1 MGRPSLA
8 EQRRVEICRALQSCV
23 IRNGSYEMT
32 SVKDIAQEAG
42 MAAGM
47 LHHYFESKD
56 DILLVTAEMV
66 LLELQNHL
74 SDLLRIKD
82 AAERE
87 KMLEE
92 LLGDNEQNRFYIMLQ
107 AMALAMPTVKKLA
120 QSIFENRAA
129 AWQAGGDAGYPGR
142 TAGIPRERPGKG
154 QSRCGSDDLPAVQRA
169 DHPQGRTERRRA
181 ADDSGYPAG
190 AFPIGLNYNRHA
202 LRGVLFCGVGK
213 GFLAAGVAV
222 WEDS

>member
-74 SDLLRIKD
+74 NDLLRIKD

-107 AMALAMPTVKKLA
+107 AMALAMPAVNELLLGKQEEMRDILA
-120 QSIFENRAA
+120 ERLEFRGSDPEKAKADADRMTFLLCSALTTPKGVQSAA
-129 AWQAGGDAGYPGR
+129 ARQMRSASSDAARSCCGCANRTFSSAVSAG
-142 TAGIPRERPGKG
+142 K
-154 QSRCGSDDLPAVQRA
+154 SRGS
-169 DHPQGRTERRRA
+169 
-181 ADDSGYPAG
+181 
-190 AFPIGLNYNRHA
+190 
-202 LRGVLFCGVGK
+202 
-213 GFLAAGVAV
+213 
-222 WEDS
+222 

>member
-56 DILLVTAEMV
+56 DM
-66 LLELQNHL
+66 
-74 SDLLRIKD
+74 RIKD

-107 AMALAMPTVKKLA
+107 AMALAMPAVNELLLGKQEEMRDILA
-120 QSIFENRAA
+120 ERLEFRGSDPEKAKADADRMTFLLCSALTTPKGVQSAA
-129 AWQAGGDAGYPGR
+129 ARQM
-142 TAGIPRERPGKG
+142 TADTLQE
-154 QSRCGSDDLPAVQRA
+154 L
-169 DHPQGRTERRRA
+169 
-181 ADDSGYPAG
+181 
-190 AFPIGLNYNRHA
+190 FPLG
-202 LRGVLFCGVGK
+202 
-213 GFLAAGVAV
+213 
-222 WEDS
+222 

>member
-56 DILLVTAEMV
+56 DILQVTAEMV

-87 KMLEE
+87 KMLE
-92 LLGDNEQNRFYIMLQ
+92 DNEQNRFYIMLQ
-107 AMALAMPTVKKLA
+107 AMALAMPAVNELLLGKQEEMRDILA
-120 QSIFENRAA
+120 ERLEFRGSDPEKAKADADRMTFLLCSALTTPKGVQSAA
-129 AWQAGGDAGYPGR
+129 ARQM
-142 TAGIPRERPGKG
+142 TADTLQE
-154 QSRCGSDDLPAVQRA
+154 L
-169 DHPQGRTERRRA
+169 
-181 ADDSGYPAG
+181 
-190 AFPIGLNYNRHA
+190 FPLG
-202 LRGVLFCGVGK
+202 
-213 GFLAAGVAV
+213 
-222 WEDS
+222 